1 LGVFGVARLRRLIT
15 AAVGSNRKRV
25 PTLAI
30 VAAVVLL
37 VSPAVGWTQSVPVA
51 MFLASPNVGCAVPHT
66 VFFTDQSSGPPSSW
80 SWDFGDGGTSTAQNP
95 IHTYITTGDF
105 VATLTAANAQGS
117 DSATTT
123 ISISIPVTDFS
134 GTPAFGCGPLDVD
147 FTDSSAS
154 THTIASWAWD
164 FGDGGTS
171 SLQNPTHVFAAPGVF
186 TVTLTA
192 TDTIGC
198 TDSITKTNFIQVI
211 GPEVDFSQNATTG
224 AAPFTVGFTDL
235 TVAGAPIVGWSW
247 NFGDGGTSPLQNP
260 SHVYANPGIYDV
272 SLTVADLDGCSR
284 TTTKSGLIVAGP
296 VADVTIVKTDGVMS
310 AVAGQPVN
318 YTITASNGGPTDD
331 PGVTISDAF
340 PPGLACSWT
349 SVAVGGAS
357 NNTATGAGDLA
368 DTVSL
373 PVGSMVT
380 YTASCTISPA
390 ATGSLSNTAT
400 ITSSGLDPNPADNS
414 ATDVDVLTSEAD
426 LTITASDGLTSA
438 TPGETLI
445 YTIVAGNTG
454 PSDNPTAIVGD
465 VFPASL
471 ACTWTSLAAGG
482 ATGNALVGAGDVSET
497 LSMPAGSSVVYTA
510 SCVIAMDFVGE
521 VTNTAVITSGG
532 AAADPDPSD
541 NSATDT
547 TSVAS
552 PAVVSGTKAVTG
564 DLVAG
569 GAITYLISLSN
580 SGLTPQLDNPGNELI
595 DVLPAE
601 LAVVSA
607 VATSGT
613 VTADS
618 GSNTITWNGGVPA
631 RGGVDITIEANI
643 LPGTAGAVI
652 ANQATI
658 FFDADGN
665 GSNEASVPTD
675 DPAVGGATDPTEF
688 QVRQAPAI
696 PTLDWA
702 GALLLIL
709 CTALGALAILRN
721 RS

>member
-1 LGVFGVARLRRLIT
+1 
-15 AAVGSNRKRV
+15 
-25 PTLAI
+25 
-30 VAAVVLL
+30 
-37 VSPAVGWTQSVPVA
+37 
-51 MFLASPNVGCAVPHT
+51 
-66 VFFTDQSSGPPSSW
+66 
-80 SWDFGDGGTSTAQNP
+80 
-95 IHTYITTGDF
+95 
-105 VATLTAANAQGS
+105 
-117 DSATTT
+117 
-123 ISISIPVTDFS
+123 
-134 GTPAFGCGPLDVD
+134 
-147 FTDSSAS
+147 
-154 THTIASWAWD
+154 
-164 FGDGGTS
+164 
-171 SLQNPTHVFAAPGVF
+171 
-186 TVTLTA
+186 
-192 TDTIGC
+192 
-198 TDSITKTNFIQVI
+198 
-211 GPEVDFSQNATTG
+211 
-224 AAPFTVGFTDL
+224 
-235 TVAGAPIVGWSW
+235 
-247 NFGDGGTSPLQNP
+247 
-260 SHVYANPGIYDV
+260 
-272 SLTVADLDGCSR
+272 
-284 TTTKSGLIVAGP
+284 
-296 VADVTIVKTDGVMS
+296 
-310 AVAGQPVN
+310 
-318 YTITASNGGPTDD
+318 
-331 PGVTISDAF
+331 
-340 PPGLACSWT
+340 
-349 SVAVGGAS
+349 
-357 NNTATGAGDLA
+357 
-368 DTVSL
+368 
-373 PVGSMVT
+373 
-380 YTASCTISPA
+380 
-390 ATGSLSNTAT
+390 
-400 ITSSGLDPNPADNS
+400 
-414 ATDVDVLTSEAD
+414 
-426 LTITASDGLTSA
+426 
-438 TPGETLI
+438 
-445 YTIVAGNTG
+445 
-454 PSDNPTAIVGD
+454 
-465 VFPASL
+465 
-471 ACTWTSLAAGG
+471 
-482 ATGNALVGAGDVSET
+482 
-497 LSMPAGSSVVYTA
+497 MPAGSSVVYTA